1 MINAVGRDIP
11 EEILKAT
18 GKEVFQGV
26 HHFDGHVYKKHGPE
40 VECVINSNGS
50 KMVDSIHDVLVKC
63 GIKDGMTVSFHHHFR
78 EGDYVVNMVMKEIH
92 DMGIKDITI
101 CASSLGKAH
110 DPLVEYIEDGTITNI
125 QSSGVR
131 GKIGE
136 AISNGKLKGLAIMR
150 SHGGRV
156 RALVQVR
163 HRSISHLLELL
174 PVMST
179 VTAVVSVENLTVVY
193 FLTQCQML
201 SMQTKS

>member
-26 HHFDGHVYKKHGPE
+26 HHFDGLLYKKHGPE

-110 DPLVEYIEDGTITNI
+110 DPLVEY
-125 QSSGVR
+125 
-131 GKIGE
+131 
-136 AISNGKLKGLAIMR
+136 
-150 SHGGRV
+150 
-156 RALVQVR
+156 
-163 HRSISHLLELL
+163 
-174 PVMST
+174 
-179 VTAVVSVENLTVVY
+179 
-193 FLTQCQML
+193 L
-201 SMQTKS
+201 SLIHI